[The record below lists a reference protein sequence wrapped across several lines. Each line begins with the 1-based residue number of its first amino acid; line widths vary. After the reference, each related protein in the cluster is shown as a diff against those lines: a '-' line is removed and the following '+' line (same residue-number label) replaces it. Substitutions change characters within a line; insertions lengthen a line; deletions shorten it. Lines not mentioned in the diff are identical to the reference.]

1 MSWQDIF
8 AHKALFMILI
18 TFPSWQEFDNR
29 VHESGIGVLASFF
42 EDSPTS
48 HWKTEMVRMHPL
60 DAVLPRT
67 PSALDSTPAIFCSSS
82 ENSSAQ
88 LPHCCVCQEAPPA
101 CPLHAWEEP
110 GLSHSNRSFRQPPRF
125 LTLNCQ
131 CALLPRNLLK
141 TSFVVTSS
149 SPLLCG
155 FPHSLPSLFY
165 YFRYLNLISSY
176 LQRK

>member
-1 MSWQDIF
+1 MGTTLSGLGASLCHRGLGSLPEDVLARQICSQGSIYDTN
-8 AHKALFMILI
+8 HLFFHGRNLTTECMG
-18 TFPSWQEFDNR
+18 QEL
-29 VHESGIGVLASFF
+29 GLLASFF
-42 EDSPTS
+42 EDFPTS

-67 PSALDSTPAIFCSSS
+67 PFALDSTPAIFCSSS

-110 GLSHSNRSFRQPPRF
+110 GLSHSNRNFRQPPPF

-141 TSFVVTSS
+141 TPFVVAGS
-149 SPLLCG
+149 SPLL
-155 FPHSLPSLFY
+155 
-165 YFRYLNLISSY
+165 
-176 LQRK
+176 